1 MSPTPVSDMVGG
13 GAFNNDYMNIIESHI
28 LNTVTPFFA
37 DDQIKPHIVTI
48 CPKEDGFSTRGK
60 EVLRCFTSPE
70 LNVGLLDFEDGSYV
84 LYELLKTEVAG
95 KRHPAGTVILEVLV
109 ASPYK
114 KSTIRIDR
122 LAVALSDSCGT
133 ALFPMV
139 NDDGTVTIIDVNYF
153 KL

>member
-13 GAFNNDYMNIIESHI
+13 GAFNNDYMNIVESHI

-70 LNVGLLDFEDGSYV
+70 LNVGLLDFEDSKYV
-84 LYELLKTEVAG
+84 LYELLKTEIAG
-95 KRHPAGTVILEVLV
+95 KKHQAGTVILELLNET
-109 ASPYK
+109 PYK
-114 KSTIRIDR
+114 KATIRVDR
-122 LAVALSDSCGT
+122 LAAALSESCGT
-133 ALFPMV
+133 NLFPMV
-139 NDDGTVTIIDVNYF
+139 NDDGSVTILDINYF